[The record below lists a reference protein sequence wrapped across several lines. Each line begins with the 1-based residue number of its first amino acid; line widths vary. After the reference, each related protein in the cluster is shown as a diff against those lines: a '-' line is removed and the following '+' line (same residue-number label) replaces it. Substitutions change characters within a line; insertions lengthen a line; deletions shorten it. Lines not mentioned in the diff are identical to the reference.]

1 MPTPSLPLL
10 HQLLHNLGIP
20 VLPPSLSSTSPSLLL
35 VILEALVDTKL
46 PLSRS
51 TRLCCTQDD
60 EVSVVKCIL
69 GVLAD
74 DILAMDLTLVDP
86 VRVVQGSELEIAV
99 LVMALAVLAKRQG
112 IELSLPA
119 PSPQLDRSSWL
130 TDTEDDDS
138 TLADLPRPISPD
150 CSISPRNP
158 DFGARDDVFGSLPDL
173 LHTQDR
179 HEAAHINTLDKH
191 ATIKAHVDVPVVF
204 MPGMDTASA
213 APNLRKHGKPSLH
226 SSSPRSTTSSDH
238 RRTVLQDMLEELGLG
253 LDEGEG

>member
-10 HQLLHNLGIP
+10 HQLLHHLGIP

-46 PLSRS
+46 PLPPS
-51 TRLCCTQDD
+51 TRLCPTQDD

-112 IELSLPA
+112 IGLSLPA
-119 PSPQLDRSSWL
+119 PSSQMDRPFWL
-130 TDTEDDDS
+130 SDTEDDDP
-138 TLADLPRPISPD
+138 TLADLPPPISPD
-150 CSISPRNP
+150 CSTSPRSLEL
-158 DFGARDDVFGSLPDL
+158 GARNDVFGGLPDF

-179 HEAAHINTLDKH
+179 HESARRNTVDKH
-191 ATIKAHVDVPVVF
+191 ATLETHFDMPVVF
-204 MPGMDTASA
+204 MPGMDTSSA
-213 APNLRKHGKPSLH
+213 ALNLREHSKPSFH
-226 SSSPRSTTSSDH
+226 SSHSRSTTSNDR

-253 LDEGEG
+253 LAEGEG

>member
-10 HQLLHNLGIP
+10 HQLLHHLGIP
-20 VLPPSLSSTSPSLLL
+20 VLPPSLSSTPPSLLL

-46 PLSRS
+46 PLPPS
-51 TRLCCTQDD
+51 TRLCSTQDD
-60 EVSVVKCIL
+60 EVSAVKCIL

-86 VRVVQGSELEIAV
+86 IRVVQGSELEIAV
-99 LVMALAVLAKRQG
+99 IVMALAVLAKRQG

-119 PSPQLDRSSWL
+119 PSSELDRSSWL
-130 TDTEDDDS
+130 TDTEDDDP

-158 DFGARDDVFGSLPDL
+158 EFGARDDVFGGVPDL

-179 HEAAHINTLDKH
+179 HEAARRDTVDKH
-191 ATIKAHVDVPVVF
+191 ATLKTQVDVPVVF
-204 MPGMDTASA
+204 MPGMGTASA
-213 APNLRKHGKPSLH
+213 APNFREHSKPLPH
-226 SSSPRSTTSSDH
+226 STSSRSTSSSDH
-238 RRTVLQDMLEELGLG
+238 RRTILQDMLEELGLG

>member
-10 HQLLHNLGIP
+10 HQLLHHLGIP

-46 PLSRS
+46 PLPPS
-51 TRLCCTQDD
+51 TRLSSTQDD

-69 GVLAD
+69 GVLAH

-86 VRVVQGSELEIAV
+86 VRVVQGSDLEIAV

-119 PSPQLDRSSWL
+119 PNPQLERSYWL
-130 TDTEDDDS
+130 SDTEDDDH
-138 TLADLPRPISPD
+138 TLADLPPPISPD
-150 CSISPRNP
+150 CSMSSRNP
-158 DFGARDDVFGSLPDL
+158 NFGARNDVFGALPDL
-173 LHTQDR
+173 LHTQNR
-179 HEAAHINTLDKH
+179 HEAAQQTTLDGH
-191 ATIKAHVDVPVVF
+191 ATIKTHVDVPVGF

-213 APNLRKHGKPSLH
+213 ALNFREHSKPTMH
-226 SSSPRSTTSSDH
+226 SSSSRSTTSSDH

-253 LDEGEG
+253 LGEG